1 LAGVTGG
8 VAQFLV
14 VRQHERMSNSE
25 PPFWLWLMPV
35 AALIFGFVIYR
46 WHIWRGRSA
55 LQQWASTKRFEILE
69 SKRCFFC
76 GAFPW
81 WTTSQKQTVFF
92 VTVRDD
98 SGRERS
104 GWLRFGDWLG
114 GGYKHEPDII
124 WRDTNAA

>member
-1 LAGVTGG
+1 
-8 VAQFLV
+8 
-14 VRQHERMSNSE
+14 MSNSE
-25 PPFWLWLMPV
+25 PPFWFWLMPV
-35 AALIFGFVIYR
+35 AVIIFGFFIHR
-46 WHIWRGRSA
+46 WHIRRGRSA
-55 LQQWASTKRFEILE
+55 LERWALAKRFEILQ

-81 WTTSQKQTVFF
+81 WTTTQKQTVFF

-114 GGYKHEPDII
+114 GGYKDEPDII
-124 WRDTNAA
+124 WSETNAV